1 MRILLSTADL
11 ISLVTKHAFT
21 SLVPEAKAADVEV
34 GIMNG
39 EIVAAIAVGEDNFK
53 LKSIKDLQ
61 EPLVSGSTP
70 EADQEEVSE
79 EAENDTEETSNETDG
94 SKPKRRKRRTK
105 TEIEADKAAE
115 EAAAQAEV
123 EAEAQAQEETDA
135 TETKA
140 ETEAEVDPFAEPNEA
155 DDTPPFDVDEG
166 ANLRAEN
173 ELLPEAK
180 EAAVAEEVDPFAD
193 AGVATSEGDELFA
206 QADTPVSKVV
216 ETSEAGFA
224 KPADTE
230 DDPFAN
236 FD

>member
-1 MRILLSTADL
+1 MRILLSTEDL
-11 ISLVTKHAFT
+11 IELVTKHAFT
-21 SLVPEAKAADVEV
+21 SLVPTAKAADVEV
-34 GIMNG
+34 GILDG
-39 EIVAAIAVGEDNFK
+39 QIVAAVAVGEDNFR
-53 LKSIKDLQ
+53 LKSVTDLQ
-61 EPLVSGSTP
+61 APLVSGGTP
-70 EADQEEVSE
+70 VAEQE
-79 EAENDTEETSNETDG
+79 EAEQEEEHDDDTQEEQETD
-94 SKPKRRKRRTK
+94 KPVKRRKRRTK
-105 TEIEADKAAE
+105 AEIEADKAAE

-123 EAEAQAQEETDA
+123 EAKAEAQTESEEDLF
-135 TETKA
+135 A
-140 ETEAEVDPFAEPNEA
+140 ETSEA
-155 DDTPPFDVDEG
+155 DNDAPFDIDEG

-193 AGVATSEGDELFA
+193 AGLASSEGDELFA
-206 QADTPVSKVV
+206 QADTPVTRVV